1 MTTHKESITL
11 KEKFPWLTS
20 GFLSSL
26 RLKTSSVLFAYNVHI
41 RTWFV
46 FGCGFVSEY
55 MYVVWFC
62 FMVLFICYFSK
73 WPGWIVL
80 QQSWAC
86 HSEHCPAVNIFMS
99 CPFGIDI
106 VSGLVRKYILL
117 HSCVCVHASKTNTEI
132 KTTNWGKHFTKP
144 SRPKESQW
152 YIKSSPM
159 N

>member
-26 RLKTSSVLFAYNVHI
+26 WLKTSSVLFAYNVHI
-41 RTWFV
+41 HTFRLWFCKWV
-46 FGCGFVSEY
+46 YVCGLILLYGFVY
-55 MYVVWFC
+55 
-62 FMVLFICYFSK
+62 CYFSK

-86 HSEHCPAVNIFMS
+86 HSEHCPAVNIFRS
-99 CPFGIDI
+99 CPFGTDI

-132 KTTNWGKHFTKP
+132 KTTKWGKHFTKP
-144 SRPKESQW
+144 SRPKESHW